1 MVIVKSS
8 PGISLAE
15 QAEDVSVEEMWQT
28 LEEFGI
34 KQQAVEKDV
43 PSFITLFELHS
54 AIKKIKKE

>member
-1 MVIVKSS
+1 MAIVKSS
-8 PGISLAE
+8 PSISLAE

>member
-1 MVIVKSS
+1 
-8 PGISLAE
+8 LAE